1 VIAGN
6 PKAGRTLLAL
16 GVITLLLA
24 FLGVSI
30 VAMQRRTAPPP
41 HTSPR
46 FRFEG

>member
-1 VIAGN
+1 MIAGN
-6 PKAGRTLLAL
+6 PKAGRTLLTL
-16 GVITLLLA
+16 GAIVLLLA
-24 FLGVSI
+24 LLGVAI